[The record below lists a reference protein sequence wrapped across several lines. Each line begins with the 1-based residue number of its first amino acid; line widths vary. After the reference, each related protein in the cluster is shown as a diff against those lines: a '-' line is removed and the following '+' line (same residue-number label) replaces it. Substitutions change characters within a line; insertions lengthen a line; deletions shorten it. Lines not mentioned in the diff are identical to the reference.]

1 MKTETLFLRGLN
13 REITFYVGTR
23 KADNFDVLDNGEPND
38 LWFHANEVSSCHVVA
53 SVPPD
58 IASNQLRYIVKAG
71 ALLCK
76 RYTPNIKRL
85 DNVDILYTR
94 VKHVTKTRHIGC
106 VTIAEHQII
115 SI

>member
-1 MKTETLFLRGLN
+1 MKTEVMFLCGLN
-13 REITFYVGTR
+13 REITFYIGTH
-23 KADNFDVLDNGEPND
+23 KAENFDVLDNGEPND

-58 IASNQLRYIVKAG
+58 IEPKKLRYIVKAG

-76 RYTPNIKRL
+76 RYTSKIKCA

-94 VKHVTKTRHIGC
+94 VKHVAKTRHTGC
-106 VTIAEHQII
+106 VTIAESQLIRV
-115 SI
+115 